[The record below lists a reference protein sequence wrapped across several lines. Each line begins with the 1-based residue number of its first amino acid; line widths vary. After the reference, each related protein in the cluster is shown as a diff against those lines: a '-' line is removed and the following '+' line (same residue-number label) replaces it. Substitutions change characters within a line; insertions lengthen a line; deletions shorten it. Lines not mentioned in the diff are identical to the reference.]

1 MLHDRQGS
9 IGIFGPYGYLI
20 AAVDIAASADT
31 TARSHI
37 TGETESTACTTS
49 MVKSVVS
56 ALRNIVASIITK
68 PERAYTA

>member
-37 TGETESTACTTS
+37 TGETAPDTAPWDRPRLP
-49 MVKSVVS
+49 V
-56 ALRNIVASIITK
+56 
-68 PERAYTA
+68 PH